1 MIERLFIVIAAM
13 LAIIFVP
20 YWIGRVVMNVW
31 FDTKD
36 TILSWAAGAII
47 MVILFTFLSVAVPY
61 IINGRV

>member
-1 MIERLFIVIAAM
+1 MIERLVIVIAVM

-20 YWIGRVVMNVW
+20 YWIGKVVMNVW

-47 MVILFTFLSVAVPY
+47 IVILFTFLSVAVPY
-61 IINGRV
+61 VINGSV

>member
-1 MIERLFIVIAAM
+1 MIERLLIVVAIC

-20 YWIGRVVMNVW
+20 YWIGRVIMNVW

-47 MVILFTFLSVAVPY
+47 IVILFTFLSVAIPY
-61 IINGRV
+61 VINGTV

>member
-1 MIERLFIVIAAM
+1 MIERLVIVIAVM

-47 MVILFTFLSVAVPY
+47 IVILFTFLSVAIPY
-61 IINGRV
+61 IINGSV